1 MAAGPEWPKAPR
13 IESSIMPFARAIL
26 LSLLAAAGTA
36 KPAAPAIVV
45 SDVWSR
51 PAADTA
57 VIYATIANRGT
68 APDRLD
74 GASSPVAK
82 GARLH
87 DNIQRGLREPGSVGG
102 MTMPMGEVMSMKPV
116 SSIPVPALGTTTL
129 APGGY
134 HIMLDLLRGIRRGET
149 IPLRLHF
156 ARAGWISTS
165 SHVR

>member
-1 MAAGPEWPKAPR
+1 MHVAGAV
-13 IESSIMPFARAIL
+13 L
-26 LSLLAAAGTA
+26 LSVLAAASAGKHA
-36 KPAAPAIVV
+36 KPAAAAPPAIFV

-57 VIYATIANRGT
+57 VVYATIANRGAT
-68 APDRLD
+68 PDRLD
-74 GASSPVAK
+74 GASSPFAK
-82 GARLH
+82 DARLH

-116 SSIPVPALGTTTL
+116 SSIPVPPFGTTTL

-134 HIMLDLLRGIRRGET
+134 HIMLDLLRGVRSGQT

-156 ARAGWISTS
+156 ARAGWIETS